1 MVLAFN
7 QECGGVN
14 TKPASNGTVA
24 TVQNYAQA
32 TTNCSMQTKIDY
44 NWINELI
51 ENFNRA
57 LIQAGLTPL
66 PNDPDALK
74 KIVQTLQAV
83 DTTNSSNIVTLQ
95 TDVTALE
102 SDVTPLKKIV
112 DLQGINYENDDLYT
126 LADKDFK
133 KFFII
138 SAFGGISTPYT
149 QELQAL
155 DSSIAWA
162 LTDAIGTILM
172 YVDMDGGLH
181 FTPSSATEK
190 TLFLTIP
197 DYFSVMGKGQ
207 SNMFASGGD
216 PIGATLTKSFT
227 HDNGLKVITITSG
240 VVAQSP
246 DTTAIEAFEG
256 TDTGDTALEN
266 ILTGVCY
273 YLEKCGIFNSNQNIF
288 AQNSGLGG
296 ASIFNIS
303 KGTIPYNAEIAKLN
317 QVKAIAGVANKGLT
331 PNVICFSH
339 GETDTMESMNPTSY
353 RLSVEKLR
361 DDTSFDFLGSNYTL
375 PFISHQMAGYAN
387 YTQANRHLI
396 PMMQYEMNDLTPFY
410 SCACPAYM
418 MRGTDDV
425 TDPLNIDEGSVHIDE
440 WGRFHVG
447 LFMGR
452 AIEQMIRTKEFFKPL
467 QPTLCKKY
475 GARTVI
481 VDFYVPFGEVELSTE
496 TVPNTADGFY
506 GFELWVDGVRK
517 TLSSV
522 TKFSANQIKIV
533 SASDLTGT
541 LIEVAYAYS
550 IDSADY
556 PTLTTS
562 TDGKSYT
569 NYICGRGRISDGKK
583 GTRGCLRDGA
593 TFIPEITILD
603 NSTPYDGHNYC
614 VMFKKQVEV

>member
-1 MVLAFN
+1 MATTITPRTDQVTTRPSDPMAVPATQGFFDVACNTPLSYTFLNDLISTFINGLNELGLLGSATPTNALQLIANNLKTLILAN
-7 QECGGVN
+7 
-14 TKPASNGTVA
+14 ASNIT
-24 TVQNYAQA
+24 
-32 TTNCSMQTKIDY
+32 
-44 NWINELI
+44 L
-51 ENFNRA
+51 
-57 LIQAGLTPL
+57 
-66 PNDPDALK
+66 
-74 KIVQTLQAV
+74 LQA
-83 DTTNSSNIVTLQ
+83 
-95 TDVTALE
+95 DVTALE

-112 DLQGINYENDDLYT
+112 DLQGVNYENDDLYT

-138 SAFGGISTPYT
+138 SAFGGISTTYT
-149 QELQAL
+149 QELQAI
-155 DSSIAWA
+155 DTNIAWA
-162 LTDAIGTILM
+162 LTDAVGTILM

-197 DYFSVMGKGQ
+197 DYFSIIGKGQ
-207 SNMFASGGD
+207 SNMFAVGGD
-216 PIGATLTKSFT
+216 PIGATLAKSFT
-227 HDNGLKVITITSG
+227 HDNGLKVITVTGSA
-240 VVAQSP
+240 VSQSP

-256 TDTGDTALEN
+256 ADIGDTGLEN

-273 YLEKCGIFNSNQNIF
+273 YLEKCGVFSSNQNIF
-288 AQNSGLGG
+288 AQNSGLSG

-303 KGTIPYNAEIAKLN
+303 KGTIPYNAEISKLN
-317 QVKAIAGVANKGLT
+317 QAKAIAGIANKGLT

-339 GETDTMESMNPTSY
+339 GETDTLEAMNPNLY

-361 DDTSFDFLGSNYTL
+361 EDTSFDFLGSNYTL

-425 TDPLNIDEGSVHIDE
+425 AGTVGIDDGAVHIDE

-475 GARTVI
+475 GARTVM
-481 VDFYVPFGEVELSTE
+481 VDFYVPFGEIELSTE

-522 TKFSANQIKIV
+522 TKFSANQVKIIA
-533 SASDLTGT
+533 SANLTGT
-541 LIEVAYAYS
+541 VIEVAYAYS

-562 TDGKSYT
+562 VDGKTYT

-603 NSTPYDGHNYC
+603 NGTPYDGHNYC

>member
-1 MVLAFN
+1 MATTITPRTDQVATRPSDPVAVPATQGFFDVACNTPLSYTFLNDLISTFINGLNELGLLGSATPTNALQLIANNLKTLILAN
-7 QECGGVN
+7 
-14 TKPASNGTVA
+14 ASNV
-24 TVQNYAQA
+24 
-32 TTNCSMQTKIDY
+32 
-44 NWINELI
+44 
-51 ENFNRA
+51 
-57 LIQAGLTPL
+57 
-66 PNDPDALK
+66 
-74 KIVQTLQAV
+74 TL
-83 DTTNSSNIVTLQ
+83 LQ
-95 TDVTALE
+95 TDVTNLE

-126 LADKDFK
+126 LVDMDFK

-149 QELQAL
+149 QELQAI
-155 DSSIAWA
+155 DTNIAWA
-162 LTDAIGTILM
+162 LTDAVGTILM
-172 YVDMDGGLH
+172 YVDMEGGLH

-197 DYFSVMGKGQ
+197 DYFSIMGKGQ
-207 SNMFASGGD
+207 SNAFAVGGD

-227 HDNGLKVITITSG
+227 HDNGLKVITITGGTVS
-240 VVAQSP
+240 QSP

-273 YLEKCGIFNSNQNIF
+273 YLEKCGVFNSNQNIF

-303 KGTIPYNAEIAKLN
+303 KGTIPYNAEISKLN
-317 QVKAIAGVANKGLT
+317 QVKVIAGVANKGLT

-410 SCACPAYM
+410 SCACPAYL

-425 TDPLNIDEGSVHIDE
+425 VGTVGIDDGAVHIDE

-481 VDFYVPFGEVELSTE
+481 VDFYVPFGEIELSTE

-522 TKFSANQIKIV
+522 TKFSENQIKIV

-541 LIEVAYAYS
+541 VIEAAYAYS
-550 IDSADY
+550 IDSTDY

-593 TFIPEITILD
+593 TFIPEIKILD
-603 NSTPYDGHNYC
+603 NGTPYDGHNYC